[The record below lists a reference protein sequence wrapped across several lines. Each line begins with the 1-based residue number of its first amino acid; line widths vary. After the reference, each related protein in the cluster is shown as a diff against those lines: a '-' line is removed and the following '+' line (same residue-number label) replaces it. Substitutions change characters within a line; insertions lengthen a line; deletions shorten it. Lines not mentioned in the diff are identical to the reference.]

1 MSPSITTEATGLGS
15 AAVGVGV
22 GTSGASVVVG
32 DGPVV
37 GLAGDVG
44 MGMVGVDLPVV
55 GVEAAISI
63 AVVAAPVG
71 CAAAP
76 PHATRKISRRSVRAR
91 TPCRVDMA
99 AAFRYVSR
107 TRVSD

>member
-1 MSPSITTEATGLGS
+1 MTSSLSIATEATGLDS
-15 AAVGVGV
+15 ATVGVVV
-22 GTSGASVVVG
+22 GTSGEGV
-32 DGPVV
+32 VV

-63 AVVAAPVG
+63 PVVAVPVG

-76 PHATRKISRRSVRAR
+76 PHAARRMSRRSVRAR
-91 TPCRVDMA
+91 ITCRVDMV
-99 AAFRYVSR
+99 AAFRYACCA
-107 TRVSD
+107 RVSD